1 MGCNTRGQTS
11 EDEIEQIRSHRE
23 AVFRAHI
30 YLNVLAIFREI
41 TSIDPEVKFL
51 ALCVFF
57 FFHTRSTSSSIPVS
71 WHVHAEYEKHT
82 SQSNSINSI
91 IKGMYYLHVPCT
103 RSSAAARLPTGLSK
117 PCTVTVGFGGCQ
129 GLNLHLIIIYMRMTS
144 F

>member
-57 FFHTRSTSSSIPVS
+57 FFTLEAPAVQFLFLGMSMLSMKNTLHKATR
-71 WHVHAEYEKHT
+71 
-82 SQSNSINSI
+82 
-91 IKGMYYLHVPCT
+91 
-103 RSSAAARLPTGLSK
+103 
-117 PCTVTVGFGGCQ
+117 
-129 GLNLHLIIIYMRMTS
+129 
-144 F
+144 